1 MLNKILIVLLGLSLF
16 LNANDK
22 VIIEEDEDTGLVTL
36 CFYNLVFISDQNSS
50 TPYTQVMS
58 TIGKPMTC
66 DELKKLK
73 SDR

>member
-1 MLNKILIVLLGLSLF
+1 MLNKILIVLVGLSLF

-22 VIIEEDEDTGLVTL
+22 VITEEDEDTGVVTL

-50 TPYTQVMS
+50 KPYTQVMS

-73 SDR
+73 ADR

>member
-22 VIIEEDEDTGLVTL
+22 VITEEDEDTGLVTL
-36 CFYNLVFISDQNSS
+36 CFYNLVFISDQNSVVS
-50 TPYTQVMS
+50 YTQVMS

>member
-22 VIIEEDEDTGLVTL
+22 VITEEDEDTEVVTL
-36 CFYNLVFISDQNSS
+36 CFYNLVFISDQNGS
-50 TPYTQVMS
+50 THYTQVMS
-58 TIGKPMTC
+58 TTGKPMTC

>member
-22 VIIEEDEDTGLVTL
+22 VITEEDEDTGLVTL

-50 TPYTQVMS
+50 IPYTQVMS